1 MLKAIGLRLFGAAVS
16 SRPGAALLKRYAFR
30 TPLRHLHDLDGGL
43 YMGRWAVIN
52 EGTLGSR
59 ILERLTGYSSVRLH
73 KIMRPDHDRDLHNH
87 PFTYRTFVVRGF
99 YVEERQVGVVTQGR
113 VPHVVFNHAGST
125 TRMTP
130 QHFHRISDATR
141 DGVWTLFFM
150 TRNRATRFSTGWG
163 FSVYDRFIPSDLYL
177 LRKGYRP

>member
-1 MLKAIGLRLFGAAVS
+1 
-16 SRPGAALLKRYAFR
+16 
-30 TPLRHLHDLDGGL
+30 
-43 YMGRWAVIN
+43 
-52 EGTLGSR
+52 
-59 ILERLTGYSSVRLH
+59 
-73 KIMRPDHDRDLHNH
+73 
-87 PFTYRTFVVRGF
+87 
-99 YVEERQVGVVTQGR
+99 
-113 VPHVVFNHAGST
+113 
-125 TRMTP
+125 MTP

>member
-99 YVEERQVGVVTQGR
+99 YVEERQVDCR
-113 VPHVVFNHAGST
+113 HAGC
-125 TRMTP
+125 RAARGVQP
-130 QHFHRISDATR
+130 RRQHHADDAAALPPHQRR
-141 DGVWTLFFM
+141 D
-150 TRNRATRFSTGWG
+150 A
-163 FSVYDRFIPSDLYL
+163 
-177 LRKGYRP
+177 